1 MRRGGR
7 HGLRDYRRELL
18 YPFAAASDSLKVKQ
32 DLSHREAHIFHRL
45 QQLFVFA
52 QGLKKDI
59 YRISSSR
66 ALGLAAGLSN
76 ELVTEI
82 INGPAETDQI
92 KSSSEEEFPSWSRTP
107 WPETPER
114 SRSPVRQPL
123 RDVRDPPSETSQPS
137 RPSAAASVLIEDE
150 SPEQS
155 VLEENIDVSD
165 ELPEQSVLE
174 ENIDVSDVRLGL
186 FLDFHGV
193 IDKDLRETR
202 VLLHSVHQ
210 DLPQLRVYCLSF
222 CKDPRKIA
230 NIRRI
235 CQDLQ
240 LIPIIT
246 PSKFGRWDG
255 KRAYLDWQIRRDDLQ
270 SVFFVDD
277 QRALV
282 EHVCSNSEIARGRVL
297 EEHQRIISLHGEIT
311 DHFYRILDLVRLER
325 ANP

>member
-1 MRRGGR
+1 M
-7 HGLRDYRRELL
+7 
-18 YPFAAASDSLKVKQ
+18 
-32 DLSHREAHIFHRL
+32 
-45 QQLFVFA
+45 
-52 QGLKKDI
+52 
-59 YRISSSR
+59 
-66 ALGLAAGLSN
+66 
-76 ELVTEI
+76 TEI

-165 ELPEQSVLE
+165 
-174 ENIDVSDVRLGL
+174 VRLGL

-246 PSKFGRWDG
+246 PSKFGHWDG

-311 DHFYRILDLVRLER
+311 DHFYGILDLVRLER

>member
-1 MRRGGR
+1 M
-7 HGLRDYRRELL
+7 
-18 YPFAAASDSLKVKQ
+18 
-32 DLSHREAHIFHRL
+32 
-45 QQLFVFA
+45 
-52 QGLKKDI
+52 
-59 YRISSSR
+59 
-66 ALGLAAGLSN
+66 
-76 ELVTEI
+76 
-82 INGPAETDQI
+82 
-92 KSSSEEEFPSWSRTP
+92 
-107 WPETPER
+107 
-114 SRSPVRQPL
+114 
-123 RDVRDPPSETSQPS
+123 
-137 RPSAAASVLIEDE
+137 
-150 SPEQS
+150 
-155 VLEENIDVSD
+155 LEENSDVSD

-210 DLPQLRVYCLSF
+210 DLPQLRVYCISF

-277 QRALV
+277 QRALA
-282 EHVCSNSEIARGRVL
+282 EHVCSNSEIARGHVL

-311 DHFYRILDLVRLER
+311 DHFYGILALCALSEQTLR
-325 ANP
+325 ARGDRSQGIRKTGPSHQLIQCNLLHHQFGAFSCTLCSPHWVS